1 MTTQKK
7 FTREKLEHLITG
19 SWDVSLARYW
29 EVFCGDRH
37 AYMTDEWCKEI
48 HAAMNPLLS
57 ALLTWAM
64 KVNRIKT
71 GDYEFP
77 HGYEPGGPLRVGFME
92 SAGIDQLH
100 LAVWDGKLFVECNLS
115 PEESI
120 PNQDEAWW
128 RTISEIAE
136 YAPTALE
143 GFCLQYPRTKE
154 QTKILK
160 SGRAIAF
167 QIARNYSITQL
178 DTAQQN
184 AQVGTMSSSVPLEV
198 ERSIIMERM
207 STLVR
212 LYAKINQGLHRADYL
227 KYEARERNRPQL
239 RQ

>member
-1 MTTQKK
+1 MADQRKT
-7 FTREKLEHLITG
+7 TREKLESLISG

-29 EVFCGDRH
+29 EVFGGDQY
-37 AYMTDEWCKEI
+37 AYMTDEWRKEI
-48 HAAMNPLLS
+48 HAALNPLLS

-71 GDYEFP
+71 GNYEFP

-92 SAGIDQLH
+92 SAGIDQLN
-100 LAVWDGKLFVECNLS
+100 LAVWDGKLFVECTLS

-120 PNQDEAWW
+120 PNQDDGWW

-143 GFCLQYPRTKE
+143 GFCLQSPRTKE
-154 QTKILK
+154 ETKILK

-167 QIARNYSITQL
+167 QITRNFAITQL
-178 DTAQQN
+178 DTAQRN
-184 AQVGTMSSSVPLEV
+184 AQVGTMSSSIPLEL
-198 ERSIIMERM
+198 ERSVVMEKV

-227 KYEARERNRPQL
+227 KYKARERNRPSVQH
-239 RQ
+239 